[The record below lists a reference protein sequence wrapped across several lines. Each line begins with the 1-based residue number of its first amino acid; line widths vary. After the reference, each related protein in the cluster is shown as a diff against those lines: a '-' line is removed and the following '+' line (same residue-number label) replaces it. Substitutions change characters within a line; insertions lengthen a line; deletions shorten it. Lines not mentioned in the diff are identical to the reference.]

1 MPSRNLNRRL
11 AALVVAVALLAL
23 PAAVSQAS
31 QPVDS
36 QQGGSA
42 WAVVWSQLS
51 DFLGYWFGFTEPT
64 DTQRV
69 SGESDLGSML
79 DPDGVVAPD
88 PTGPATTTTYSA
100 PTSGGELGSMLDP
113 DG

>member
-1 MPSRNLNRRL
+1 MPSRDLNRRL

-36 QQGGSA
+36 PQGGAA

-51 DFLGYWFGFTEPT
+51 DLFGSWFGFAEPS

-69 SGESDLGSML
+69 SGRLGSLL

-88 PTGPATTTTYSA
+88 PNDPATTTTYSD
-100 PTSGGELGSMLDP
+100 PTSGGGDLGSLLAVRT
-113 DG
+113 